1 MTKQVIDI
9 GIQGN
14 DGTGDSIRE
23 SFRKV
28 NDNFNEIYAVFGAGG
43 TIKFTN
49 LSDAPTTYGP
59 NQVLMASTT
68 GAALTA
74 RTLVSGTGITIDT
87 SHNDHVTINAQAA
100 GLVNETTPS
109 LGTSLNANGFTIGRL
124 SDPSQALVNSFNTTF
139 STQGITTTLDQLP
152 VTKGYADRHY
162 VQVTDG
168 VIVSALN
175 VRPQPLTP
183 QEGVIGYD
191 ATLSGNYL
199 STEAVQR
206 KDLVLR
212 QGDTMTGPLTLSD
225 HPSPLKGSG
234 IVDSNDDL
242 QAATKYYVDNN
253 TYFSGVNL
261 FVSTKGDDLQT
272 NSPVGREGR
281 GWQYA
286 YKTVGAAALAAENLV
301 NLSQYEPGPYRQAIA
316 YTVGPTQYKSTIQSV
331 TLSGGNSGVTG
342 YVDAAGLLESNK
354 SFIQAETIAY
364 LNKKYVNSFTFDS
377 ARYSSIITSILEGVG
392 YDLVVGSN
400 FNSITRGSTLFNP
413 INSDIVTNQLSQ
425 IIDGINYAR
434 DQILDYAY
442 STNNVQTYIGK
453 VIDAVCYD
461 MLFLSNYQSIQV
473 ALAFNQAQT
482 GLSVAEI
489 TGALNNL
496 ASQLVVLTNVST
508 SPTAVS
514 SINSSITTIIA
525 LITTG
530 NIPTLSL
537 PALSSTSTG
546 QTSAKELLLNN
557 IAFIQSE
564 IVAYLQANYPNLAYS
579 RTTCKRDVKYIVWS
593 LVYDLM
599 YGGNSQSVYAGLQY
613 WNGNTLQIAATEQ
626 SATTDAIGYINTL
639 AQAIITNSSPAV
651 VYQQSIQQYTNE
663 TFSGGTTAGSSIAN
677 NIATIQSIV
686 GSVSAPSPSAVQPTV
701 SAASQSLRD
710 ARTTILLD
718 KSVLETAA
726 ITYINA
732 TYPVINNTVINST
745 ITSLFSSITSLLS
758 ASIVNRVTPT
768 FTNPAGLTGS
778 TAHAQAALMANLAFI
793 SEEVYAYIIT
803 QHNSFVPAGGVA
815 DFKRHLKYAVEAVAY
830 DITYGGNSASVYFG
844 NQYWDNG
851 TSILSNAEKTYMVE
865 ALQEAQLIA
874 VNVAANIDAKF
885 NTGSTNYQSGTA
897 QVKNNLWADGSAAQT
912 LINNAFNVM
921 TGIIGSNTATS
932 VVYPVLTSYDSAL
945 TQARTIIV
953 NNENTIAN
961 NVNDHLT
968 ATYTGGFNY
977 NESICNRDLGYI
989 IDGMIIDLLTG
1000 GNYQTVNAGK
1010 SYYKNSSAK
1019 SIAIG
1024 TQLTETLDGITFAK
1038 NLALQ
1043 VLNQTTATRYQSL
1056 VTQVTDIT
1064 KTATTPAI
1072 TTFTNNMNTILSI
1085 IANGYGAAPTASFGT
1100 GIYTLTIS
1108 NGGNGYVDQG
1118 VPGDVHIIPG
1128 KILVGSTSS
1137 AYGQIVN
1144 YSSGTGSGVDSITV
1158 RLTRPGFFQSG
1169 ETMEYGETVKD
1180 LNITINVESGIYY
1193 EDYPIR
1199 LASNVTVK
1207 GDDFRRTI
1215 IRPLNRISQSPW
1227 RKVFFFRD
1235 SVIDALQLG
1244 VINFGTDYASGAST
1258 SATISATTGSIAVT
1272 LGTGVA
1278 QQSWIGKVLMDA
1290 TSETGTAGKAVVDT
1304 VSGNV
1309 LNCTVI
1315 YPFQIA
1321 KTYSAGTWHLYGTQD
1336 YGRHYLTDPLDV
1348 NSTAKNNKDIDVF
1361 LVNDAIRLK
1370 LITMQ
1375 GHGGF
1380 AMVLDPEGQIKTKS
1394 PYAQECGSFSGS
1406 TNAKRFAGGQFID
1419 GFAGRLYGTVTDVAD
1434 NGITITVTGTANSG
1448 LDVRAPQIP
1457 CSFYVQGQRYQV
1469 NDVVSYD
1476 SNTATVVLT
1485 LDIGTPFNPAGA
1497 YNNST
1502 YAGNL
1507 GNILDAAGYD
1517 MVFGSNYQ
1525 SVKQGLIYNAPQ
1537 NALFGLANTLA
1548 VQGINYSTS
1557 LINNLSSP
1565 TAIDTAGKNALK
1577 DKFTVITNM
1586 IANGPTAAPAIT
1598 YPSPVGASTNVINAV
1613 AILQA
1618 NRAFIQQEIT
1628 AWIAAN
1634 YSVNSITNYSAVKV
1648 QTSIGCIVDAVSYD
1662 LMYGGNSSIYDI
1674 AQLFWNNSSTYLFG
1688 TTVQYLA
1695 AYARLN
1701 TVLGQ
1706 LVQNT
1711 TVTKSAGN
1719 SLVQNTSITA
1729 ATSTQATS
1737 INNFINILIDYV
1749 GDGDFDTPTTRTNPT
1764 ITGQSANLITD
1775 FNTLTS
1781 NKIGIESSVVAY
1793 LNTGGG
1799 LQINIEMAGNR
1810 SMLANDFTQINDL
1823 GYGILATN
1831 GGLTEQVSTFTYYC
1845 HTAYWANRGGQIR
1858 SVAGSNA
1865 NGTYGLRASGY
1876 DVTEL
1881 PDQVNLVENM
1891 VQTARVYKQG
1901 TTAAFM
1907 TPTTSVQS
1915 LNVWIS
1921 GYEYKPFNT
1930 SELEIDHTYAG
1941 GSISRYLITSV
1952 QHTTITYNGLNVLQ
1966 INLSTSGTGGSS
1978 TTGLLYP
1985 LYDGQLVTIRVLQNI
2000 KVNNLLNSHPTRPST
2015 ALQYSSNLADI
2026 YRIIAY
2032 NLTESTGESLPDY
2045 SAIIQSDSS
2054 FAYYKAVT
2062 DVSNLSVADPT
2073 DASKTQGSKV
2083 GDNKIAV
2090 LPISQSNIVAQLNQG
2105 TYITGWA
2112 GRTHRILGYTPPTS
2126 VASGTFV
2133 SSASTLTATSTVGN
2147 TLTLANTTGLVV
2159 GESIIF
2165 TAVTQTPT
2173 LVATSSTGNTLTL
2186 SSSANI
2192 VVGQSII
2199 FTPVTQTGT
2208 ATQTIASTDGV
2219 RPNQVIV
2226 SSTSG
2231 MVVGEQISF
2240 VGVGF
2245 GGLSNG
2251 TYYITNV
2258 VDGTHITVSTSFGG
2272 SSPTL
2277 SNGTGS
2283 LAYSAGVNLGSVS
2296 SGTTYYVLT
2305 NNTGTNKITVSTS
2318 YGGSTLA
2325 VTNGAGAW
2333 TSVAGSSFGGITS
2346 GTNYYILSNN
2356 TGTNKIT
2363 VSTTYNGSVLTLT
2376 NGNGAWTSLA
2386 GGNTSSTTMVV
2397 TSVAGA
2403 ILNGQTIAG
2412 TGISGGQTVV
2422 STAVTGSNTLV
2433 VMSAIPNSTP
2443 SGSITFGA
2451 TANGYLSIDPNPV
2464 HNNAAD
2470 GTGVTA
2476 MTYTSKVAGVTGT
2489 TYEFVT
2495 FAVPYTSTLPVVDSS
2510 VTIAG
2515 NSNSSYNGTY
2525 QISAVT
2531 NQTTIAVSSVASLV
2545 IGMVLKS
2552 SATGAVVPDVC
2563 VVQSIDT
2570 VANTFVVSPAC
2581 WLPASASFTASVPTS
2596 VASITITNGGSGYSS
2611 SSPPKLTFSGGS
2623 NNGEQ
2628 AIATCSVVNGSID
2641 TVTLISPG
2649 YGYGGTP
2656 AITVGDGSGN
2666 AILTAVITATSTYG
2680 PATVVTG
2687 TVNTSLTVAY
2697 PTDPGA
2703 FGAGS
2708 GITVSSFATKTGT
2721 GPYTVTLNIPSSTI
2735 TNGAWYR
2742 VTGNTNPL
2750 YNGFYQASS
2759 GGSSQTTIAL
2769 TYPNNPGT
2777 WSTSTTTTI
2786 TKEVTSATSNQ
2797 LGIGKAFSNVNTST
2811 LRIGYPSGSTGQ
2823 VTTRI
2828 STCRATG
2835 HDFLDIGTG
2844 SYTTSNY
2851 PNLIYG
2857 APAIPANSSH
2867 QVLEENVGRV
2877 FYVTT
2882 DQDGIFRVG
2891 RFFTV
2896 DQGTGTVTFS
2906 ASIAL
2911 SNLDGLGF
2919 KRGVVVS
2926 EFSTDSSLQANASDT
2941 VPVQS
2946 AIRSYIDYRL
2956 GLSHGGA
2963 PVPTISL
2970 IGPGYLALNGTLG
2983 MKGELNMATYKIV
2996 NLRDPVSPQDAA
3008 SKNYVD
3014 TVAAAQDQLSE
3025 LLDVVITSPADANLL
3040 AYDNTS
3046 SKWVDANLTG
3056 DITVT
3061 ISNGV
3066 LTSAIGSG
3074 KITNAMV
3081 NAGAAIVQS
3090 KLAMTAASTRANAT
3104 SIVQADLGLASF
3116 SSSTFS
3122 STNGWIEVAT
3132 SSSASTG
3139 IRYGQIQY
3147 MSNGTLLGNR
3157 SGVAASPTEITPA
3170 NVITDGGGIF
3180 SSSFTGAGVLTQT
3193 AAGTGYT
3200 ISPVSVTHGNS
3211 KIVKSDTDGS
3221 VDVTSLKV
3229 NGYSTLNVSGTT
3241 INSTTPGAFTYMTA
3255 VGTTG
3260 SNTTVTT
3267 YGTLDTSNGTLKA
3280 TALTTGAPATSG
3292 TIVGQWA
3299 VQSSSQLDVTLG
3311 TLKTITLS
3319 TGAAGTAGTILG
3331 DWSLSGA
3338 SKLQATYADLAE
3350 FYEGDQEYEPGT
3362 VLVFGG
3368 DKEVTTT
3375 TMINDT
3381 RSAGVVTTNPAYVM
3395 NKEQTGIK
3403 VCIALAGR
3411 VPCKVIGRVKK
3422 GDMLTT
3428 SATSGYAVKALDPK
3442 LGAVIGKALED
3453 KDYGEA
3459 GVIQVAVGRV

>member
-28 NDNFNEIYAVFGAGG
+28 NDNFNEIYAIFGAGG

-59 NQVLMASTT
+59 NQVIMASTT

-74 RTLVSGTGITIDT
+74 RTIVGGTGITIDAT
-87 SHNDHVTINAQAA
+87 HNDHVTITAQAA

-124 SDPSQALVNSFNTTF
+124 SDPSQALVDSFNTTF
-139 STQGITTTLDQLP
+139 SAQGITTTLGQLP
-152 VTKGYADRHY
+152 VTKNYADNHY
-162 VQVTDG
+162 VQVSNG
-168 VIVSALN
+168 IIVNALN
-175 VRPQPLTP
+175 TRSQPLTP
-183 QEGVIGYD
+183 QTGVTGYD
-191 ATLSGNYL
+191 PTLSGNYL

-225 HPSPLKGSG
+225 HPSPLTGTG
-234 IVDSNDDL
+234 IVNSSDDL

-281 GWQYA
+281 AWQYA

-301 NLSQYEPGPYRQAIA
+301 SLAQYEPGPYRQRIA
-316 YTVGPTQYKSTIQSV
+316 YTIGPTQYQSTIQSV

-342 YVDAAGLLESNK
+342 YVDAASLLRSNK
-354 SFIQAETIAY
+354 AFIQAETIAY
-364 LNKKYVNSFTFDS
+364 INKKYVNTFTFDKT
-377 ARYSSIITSILEGVG
+377 RYATIISNILDGVG
-392 YDLVVGSN
+392 YDLVVASN
-400 FNSITRGSTLFNP
+400 FNSVTRASTLFNS
-413 INSDIVTNQLSQ
+413 INTDIVTNQLSQ

-434 DQILDYAY
+434 DQILNYAY
-442 STNNVQTYIGK
+442 STVNLQTYIGK

-461 MLFLSNYQSIQV
+461 MLFQSNYQSIQV
-473 ALAFNQAQT
+473 ALAFNNAQT

-489 TGALNNL
+489 TGTLNNL
-496 ASQLVVLTNVST
+496 SSQLVAISAVST

-514 SINSSITTIIA
+514 SVNSSIATIIA
-525 LITTG
+525 LITNG

-537 PALSSTSTG
+537 PALTSTSTG
-546 QTSAKELLLNN
+546 QTSARDLLLNN
-557 IAFIQSE
+557 IAFIQAE
-564 IVAYLQANYPNLAYS
+564 VVAYLQANYPNLAYS

-613 WNGNTLQIAATEQ
+613 WNGSTLNIAASEVT
-626 SATTDAIGYINTL
+626 ATTDAIGYINTL
-639 AQAIITNSSPAV
+639 AQAVITNTAPSV

-677 NIATIQSIV
+677 NVATIQSIV
-686 GSVSAPSPSAVQPTV
+686 SSVSQPNPSAVQPTV
-701 SAASQSLRD
+701 TAASQSLQD
-710 ARTTILLD
+710 ARTAILLS
-718 KSVLETAA
+718 KTILETAA
-726 ITYINA
+726 VTYVNA
-732 TYPVINNTVINST
+732 TYPVINSTVIDAT
-745 ITSLFSSITSLLS
+745 ITSLFGNITSLL
-758 ASIVNRVTPT
+758 ASGIASRTTPT
-768 FTNPAGLTGS
+768 FTNPSGS
-778 TAHAQAALMANLAFI
+778 APSVVHAQAALIANLAFI
-793 SEEVYAYIIT
+793 SEEVYGYVIS
-803 QHNSFVPAGGVA
+803 NNPSFVPAAGVA
-815 DFKRHLKYAVEAVAY
+815 DFKRHIKYFVEAVAY
-830 DITYGGNSASVYFG
+830 DITYGGNSASVYAA
-844 NQYWDNG
+844 NQYWNNG
-851 TSILSNAEKTYMVE
+851 VSILSNAEKAITVQAITY
-865 ALQEAQLIA
+865 AQNIS
-874 VNVAANIDAKF
+874 VNVAS
-885 NTGSTNYQSGTA
+885 NTTVTPTYSSTA
-897 QVKNNLWADGSAAQT
+897 QVKNSLWADGSGAGSA
-912 LINNAFNVM
+912 INAAFNYA
-921 TGIIGSNTATS
+921 TGIVGNNTATT
-932 VVYPVLTSYDSAL
+932 VVQPTLTNYDSSL
-945 TQARTIIV
+945 KTARTIIV
-953 NNENTIAN
+953 NNTTTIAN
-961 NVNDHLT
+961 NVNTYLST
-968 ATYTGGFNY
+968 TYTGGFNY
-977 NESICNRDLGYI
+977 NESTCNRDLGYI
-989 IDGMIIDLLTG
+989 IDAMVIDLLTG
-1000 GNYQTVNAGK
+1000 GTYQTINAGK
-1010 SYYKNSSAK
+1010 SYYKNTSAK

-1024 TQLTETLDGITFAK
+1024 TQLKETVDGITFAK

-1056 VTQVTDIT
+1056 VTQVTDNG
-1064 KTATTPAI
+1064 KAPTAPAI
-1072 TTFTNNMNTILSI
+1072 ATFTTNMNTILSI
-1085 IANGYGAAPTASFGT
+1085 IANGYGAAPTPSFGT
-1100 GIYTLTIS
+1100 GVYVLTIS

-1118 VPGDVHIIPG
+1118 IPGDVHIIPG
-1128 KILVGSTSS
+1128 KILVGGTSG

-1144 YSSGTGSGVDSITV
+1144 YASGTGSGVDSITV
-1158 RLTRPGFFQSG
+1158 RLTRPGFFQVG
-1169 ETMEYGETVKD
+1169 EQMDFGETVKD
-1180 LNITINVESGIYY
+1180 LNITIQVESGIYY

-1199 LASNVTVK
+1199 LAANVTVK
-1207 GDDFRRTI
+1207 GDDFRRTL
-1215 IRPLNRISQSPW
+1215 IRPLDRISQSPW
-1227 RKVFFFRD
+1227 RKIFFFRD

-1244 VINFGTDYASGAST
+1244 IIDFGTDYASSSNTTA
-1258 SATISATTGSIAVT
+1258 AISATTGKITVT

-1315 YPFQIA
+1315 YPFQSTT
-1321 KTYSAGTWHLYGTQD
+1321 TYSAGAWHLYGTLD
-1336 YGRHYLTDPLDV
+1336 YGRHYLTNPLDI

-1361 LVNDAIRLK
+1361 LVNDSNRLK

-1406 TNAKRFAGGQFID
+1406 INAKRFAGGQFID
-1419 GFAGRLYGTVTDVAD
+1419 GFAGRLYGTVTNVD
-1434 NGITITVTGTANSG
+1434 NNGLTITVTGSTNSG

-1457 CSFYVQGQRYQV
+1457 CSFFVQGQRYQV

-1476 SNTATVVLT
+1476 SGTATVVLT
-1485 LDIGTPFNPAGA
+1485 LDVSTPFNPASA

-1507 GNILDAAGYD
+1507 GNILDAASYD
-1517 MVFGSNYQ
+1517 MVFNSNYQ
-1525 SVKQGLIYNAPQ
+1525 SIKQGIIYNAPQ
-1537 NALFGLANTLA
+1537 NALSGLAQTLA
-1548 VQGINYSTS
+1548 VQGIVYSES
-1557 LINNLSSP
+1557 LINNLSV
-1565 TAIDTAGKNALK
+1565 DTTGKTRINSNL
-1577 DKFTVITNM
+1577 TVISNM
-1586 IANGPTAAPAIT
+1586 ISNGVSAAPTIT
-1598 YPSPVGASTNVINAV
+1598 YPAPSGASANVVKAV

-1618 NRAFIQQEIT
+1618 NRAFVQQEIT
-1628 AWIAAN
+1628 AWVAAN
-1634 YSVNSITNYSAVKV
+1634 YSVNSITNYNAVRV
-1648 QTSIGCIVDAVSYD
+1648 QTSVGYIVDAISYD

-1688 TTVQYLA
+1688 TSVQYSA
-1695 AYARLN
+1695 AYTRLN

-1706 LVQNT
+1706 VVQNT

-1719 SLVQNTSITA
+1719 SLVQNTSLSA
-1729 ATSTQATS
+1729 ATSTEATS
-1737 INNFINILIDYV
+1737 ITTLTNILIDYTDN
-1749 GDGDFDTPTTRTNPT
+1749 GAFGTPTTRTSPT
-1764 ITGQSANLITD
+1764 ISGQSANLVSN
-1775 FNTLTS
+1775 FNTVS
-1781 NKIGIESSVVAY
+1781 SAKISIETSVVSY

-1865 NGTYGLRASGY
+1865 NGNYGLRATGY

-1881 PDQVNLVENM
+1881 PDAVNLVNDM

-1901 TTAAFM
+1901 TTAGFM
-1907 TPTTSVQS
+1907 TPTTSVQALS
-1915 LNVWIS
+1915 VWIL
-1921 GYEYKPFNT
+1921 GYQYTPTNT
-1930 SELEIDHTYAG
+1930 SELEIDHSYAG
-1941 GSISRYLITSV
+1941 GTISRYLITSV
-1952 QHTTITYNGLNVLQ
+1952 IHTTITINGQNVLQ
-1966 INLSTSGTGGSS
+1966 LNLSTSGTSGTS

-2000 KVNNLLNSHPTRPST
+2000 KVSNVLNVHPTRPST
-2015 ALQYSSNLADI
+2015 ALQYSNNLSDI
-2026 YRIIAY
+2026 YRIISY
-2032 NLTESTGESLPDY
+2032 NLVESTGESLPNY
-2045 SAIIQSDSS
+2045 SAIVQSDSS

-2062 DVSNLSVADPT
+2062 DVSSLTVADPT
-2073 DASKTQGSKV
+2073 DGTKTQGSKV

-2090 LPISQSNIVAQLNQG
+2090 LPISQPNIIAQLNQG
-2105 TYITGWA
+2105 TYITGWN
-2112 GRTHRILGYTPPTS
+2112 GRTHRIIGYTPPTS

-2133 SSASTLTATSTVGN
+2133 TTTSTLTATSTVGN
-2147 TLTLANTTGLVV
+2147 KLTLASTTNLVV

-2173 LVATSSTGNTLTL
+2173 LTATTSSDNSLTL
-2186 SSSANI
+2186 SSSAGI
-2192 VVGQSII
+2192 VVGESII
-2199 FTPVTQTGT
+2199 FTAVTQTGT

-2219 RPNQVIV
+2219 RPNQIVI
-2226 SSTSG
+2226 SSTTG

-2245 GGLSNG
+2245 GGLSQG

-2258 VDGTHITVSTSFGG
+2258 VDGTHITVSTTYGG

-2283 LAYSAGVNLGSVS
+2283 LAYSAGANLGGVTA
-2296 SGTTYYVLT
+2296 GTTYYVLT

-2318 YGGSTLA
+2318 YGGSALT

-2333 TSVAGSSFGGITS
+2333 TSIAGSVFGGITS
-2346 GTNYYILSNN
+2346 GTNYYILTNN
-2356 TGTNKIT
+2356 TGTNQIT
-2363 VSTTYNGSVLTLT
+2363 VSTSYNGSSVSLT
-2376 NGNGAWTSLA
+2376 NGNGAWTSSA

-2422 STAVTGSNTLV
+2422 STAVTGSYTLV
-2433 VMSAIPNSTP
+2433 VMSAIPNSQP
-2443 SGSITFGA
+2443 SGAITFGA
-2451 TANGYLSIDPNPV
+2451 TANGYLSIDPNPTY
-2464 HNNAAD
+2464 NNSAD
-2470 GTGVTA
+2470 GTGVNA
-2476 MTYTSKVAGVTGT
+2476 MTYTSKTAGPTGT
-2489 TYEFVT
+2489 TYSFVT
-2495 FAVPYTSTLPVVDSS
+2495 FAVPYATSLPVVDSAIT
-2510 VTIAG
+2510 VAG

-2525 QISAVT
+2525 QVNAVT
-2531 NQTTIAVSSVASLV
+2531 NQTTVNVSNTTGLV
-2545 IGMVLKS
+2545 VGMLFS
-2552 SATGAVVPDVC
+2552 SSTSGAVVPSNC
-2563 VVQSIDT
+2563 IVQSITD
-2570 VANTFVVSPAC
+2570 ANNFVVSPAC
-2581 WLPASASFTASVPTS
+2581 WLPASATITATVPTS
-2596 VASITITNGGSGYSS
+2596 VASITITNAGSNYTTA
-2611 SSPPKLTFSGGS
+2611 PTLTFSGG
-2623 NNGEQ
+2623 GVGATQ
-2628 AIATCSVVNGSID
+2628 AIATCTISNGSID

-2649 YGYGGTP
+2649 YGYTSTP
-2656 AITVGDGSGN
+2656 NITISSGN
-2666 AILTAVITATSTYG
+2666 AILTAVLTATSTYSS
-2680 PATVVTG
+2680 TVVTG
-2687 TVNTSLTVAY
+2687 TINTSLTVAY
-2697 PTDPGA
+2697 PSDPGS
-2703 FGAGS
+2703 FGTGT

-2735 TNGAWYR
+2735 TSGAWYR

-2750 YNGFYQASS
+2750 YNGYYQASS

-2777 WSTSTTTTI
+2777 WSTATTTTV
-2786 TKEVTSATSNQ
+2786 TKEVTSGTSSQ
-2797 LGIGKAFSNVNTST
+2797 LGISKAFSTVNTAT

-2823 VTTRI
+2823 ITTRI

-2851 PNLIYG
+2851 PGLIYG
-2857 APAIPANSSH
+2857 APAISPNSSH

-2956 GLSHGGA
+2956 GLTHGGA

-2970 IGPGYLALNGTLG
+2970 IGPGYLALNGTLA
-2983 MKGELNMATYKIV
+2983 MKGNLNMASNYYIN
-2996 NLRDPVSPQDAA
+2996 NLHDPANPQDAA
-3008 SKNYVD
+3008 TKNYVD
-3014 TVAAAQDQLSE
+3014 TVAAAQNQLSE
-3025 LLDVVITSPADANLL
+3025 LQDIAISGPANGNNFI
-3040 AYDNTS
+3040 YDS
-3046 SKWVDANLTG
+3046 ASGKWKNIGIPTG
-3056 DITVT
+3056 DVNITYNSGAGT
-3061 ISNGV
+3061 LTTAIQAGV
-3066 LTSAIGSG
+3066 IYNS
-3074 KITNAMV
+3074 MV
-3081 NAGAAIVQS
+3081 NSAAGIQQS
-3090 KLAMTAASTRANAT
+3090 KLSMQAAGTLASAPGSFTQ
-3104 SIVQADLGLASF
+3104 SSLGLAAFNSTAF
-3116 SSSTFS
+3116 SL
-3122 STNGWIEVAT
+3122 TNGWVDHLT
-3132 SSSASTG
+3132 STSASTG
-3139 IRYGQIQY
+3139 ITYNKIQY

-3180 SSSFTGAGVLTQT
+3180 SASFTGAGVLTQT
-3193 AAGTGYT
+3193 AAGTGYSIT
-3200 ISPVSVTHGNS
+3200 PVTTAHGNS
-3211 KIVKSDTDGS
+3211 SIIKSASDGS
-3221 VDVTSLKV
+3221 VDVASLKV
-3229 NGYSTLNVSGTT
+3229 LGYSTITVSGTT
-3241 INSTTPGAFTYMTA
+3241 LNYATPGAFTYMTA

-3260 SNTTVTT
+3260 SNTAITT

-3280 TALTTGAPATSG
+3280 TAITTGASATSG

-3299 VQSSSQLDVTLG
+3299 VQSSSQLDVSLG
-3311 TLKTITLS
+3311 TLKSITLT
-3319 TGAAGTAGTILG
+3319 TGADATAGTIQG
-3331 DWSLSGA
+3331 TWSLTGA

-3350 FYEGDQEYEPGT
+3350 FYAADADYAPGT

-3368 DKEVTTT
+3368 AREVTTT
-3375 TMINDT
+3375 SQMNDT
-3381 RSAGVVTTNPAYVM
+3381 RLAGVVTTDPAYVM
-3395 NKEQTGIK
+3395 NSEQEGQRA
-3403 VCIALAGR
+3403 CIALAGR
-3411 VPCKVIGRVKK
+3411 VPCMVVGRVNK

-3428 SATSGYAVKALDPK
+3428 SATPGYAVRASTPT
-3442 LGAVIGKALED
+3442 LGAIIGKALED

-3459 GVIQVAVGRV
+3459 GVIQVAVGRA